1 MSIIKF
7 FNEFLFGPAVPVAL
21 IAAGI
26 YFSVSLKFFYIRH
39 PIKVIRS
46 MIKKR
51 GDGGISPF
59 RAATVALAGTLG
71 VGNIVGVAS
80 AITLGGAGA
89 VFWMWI
95 SALFAM
101 ILKYAEIVLAVRYRK
116 TDGDRSYGGAMYYVK
131 EGLGGGKFA
140 SFAAAL
146 FCVLCII
153 NALGMGGMI
162 QISAAADIL
171 SSVAGVP
178 PVTTGFIGAI
188 LAVFAVSSGAAV
200 LSRVTEKLV
209 PVMSAAYMI
218 MALLVIVRELDG
230 IPFVLGMIFEDAFS
244 FESAAGGIVG
254 FFLSRAL
261 RFGTMRGILSN
272 EAGCGTSPIAYA
284 ASNEKSPA
292 EQGFWGIFEV
302 FFDTIVLCSMSAFV
316 ILLSYDDPYVFGGAG
331 GVMLTVRAFVASLGE
346 WSSYILAAA
355 VFLFAF
361 ATVICWAQYG
371 LECVWYFSR
380 AKAFGT
386 IYLCVYFIFVV
397 LGAVA
402 APEAVWEI
410 TDFALGGMT
419 IINLFALCLMQREVK
434 RETDAFFKP
443 LK

>member
-1 MSIIKF
+1 MEII
-7 FNEFLFGPAVPVAL
+7 EFLNSFVFGPAVPVLL
-21 IAAGI
+21 IFAGI
-26 YFSVSLKFFYIRH
+26 YYSVSLKFFYIRH
-39 PIKVIRS
+39 PIKILRS
-46 MIKKR
+46 MFKKR
-51 GDGGISPF
+51 SEKGISPF

-101 ILKYAEIVLAVRYRK
+101 ILKYAEIVLAVKYRR
-116 TDGDRSYGGAMYYVK
+116 TDENRSHGGAMYYIK
-131 EGLGGGKFA
+131 EGLGGGKVA

-153 NALGMGGMI
+153 NGLGMGGVI

-171 SSVAGVP
+171 RDVAGVP
-178 PVTTGFIGAI
+178 PLVTGFAGAV
-188 LAVFAVSSGAAV
+188 LALFAVSSGAV
-200 LSRVTEKLV
+200 FLSRVTEKLV
-209 PVMSAAYMI
+209 PIMSVAYMI
-218 MALLVIVRELDG
+218 MALLVIVRNIDG
-230 IPFVLGMIFEDAFS
+230 LPGVFGMIFEGAFS
-244 FESAAGGIVG
+244 PEGAVGGILG
-254 FFLSRAL
+254 FLLSRSL
-261 RFGTMRGILSN
+261 RFGTMRGLLSN

-302 FFDTIVLCSMSAFV
+302 FFDTIVLCSMTAFV
-316 ILLSYDDPYVFGGAG
+316 ILLSYGDSYVSRGE
-331 GVMLTVRAFVASLGE
+331 GVMLTVRAFEASLGD
-346 WSSYILAAA
+346 WSSYVLAVS

-371 LECVWYFSR
+371 LECVGYFSR
-380 AKAFGT
+380 AKAPGT
-386 IYLCVYFIFVV
+386 LYLCVYFVFVV

-402 APEAVWEI
+402 APEITWEI
-410 TDFALGGMT
+410 TDLALGGMT
-419 IINLFALCLMQREVK
+419 VINLIALCLMHHSVK
-434 RETDAFFKP
+434 RETDLFFKP